1 MTTQAQRRESTSLQ
15 AAARWFE
22 PRGRG
27 LGMWAFALNRITGIL
42 LYLYLFLHFTVI
54 TNLAHGPAAWNDLIG
69 FLKTPPLLAF
79 DVALILVLLYHGLNG
94 LRLTVLALNIG
105 TYQQKAMFWGL
116 MVVGAVVLV
125 YSAVRIFT
133 S

>member
-1 MTTQAQRRESTSLQ
+1 
-15 AAARWFE
+15 
-22 PRGRG
+22 
-27 LGMWAFALNRITGIL
+27 MWAFALNRITGIL

-54 TNLAHGPAAWNDLIG
+54 TNLARGPAAWNDLIG